1 MSDNFLPRIQTSFLQ
16 LFPATAEGT
25 IENMGEGDRQTC
37 EEVRCVNRRQIFPYK
52 FSHGALA

>member
-16 LFPATAEGT
+16 LSPETAEGT

-37 EEVRCVNRRQIFPYK
+37 EEGRYVNRRQVSPYK
-52 FSHGALA
+52 FSHGIR